1 MVKSR
6 SKGKKRIRK
15 GRDKQPI
22 RDLEMIR
29 VIKEYL
35 FEKSL
40 RDWFLF
46 VLGINTG
53 RRIGDLL
60 PLKVKD
66 IKNKEHLFIF
76 EKKTEKTIKIRITKI
91 QKEINL
97 YINNMDNEDFL
108 FPSRQI
114 NKYQEK
120 SHITYKRAYQILRN
134 TFEKFGLNNTATH
147 TMRKTFGYWYYKL
160 TGDIEGLRQIF
171 NHGSTQTTLIYIGV
185 TQQEID
191 INMDKVKL

>member
-1 MVKSR
+1 MNVG
-6 SKGKKRIRK
+6 SKKTKKRVRK

-66 IKNKEHLFIF
+66 IKNKEHLFIY
-76 EKKTEKTIKIRITKI
+76 EKKTEKTIKIKITKI
-91 QKEINL
+91 QKEIDK
-97 YINNMDNEDFL
+97 YIGEMDNDDFL

-114 NKYQEK
+114 NKYKEK
-120 SHITYKRAYQILRN
+120 SHITYKRAYQILRY

-171 NHGSTQTTLIYIGV
+171 NHGNTETTLIYIGV

>member
-1 MVKSR
+1 MNVG
-6 SKGKKRIRK
+6 SKKTKKRVRK

-66 IKNKEHLFIF
+66 IKNKEHLFIY
-76 EKKTEKTIKIRITKI
+76 EKKTEKTIKIKITKI
-91 QKEINL
+91 QKEIDK
-97 YINNMDNEDFL
+97 YIGEMDNDDFL

-120 SHITYKRAYQILRN
+120 SHITYKRAYQILRH

-171 NHGSTQTTLIYIGV
+171 NHGNTQTTLIYIGV

-191 INMDKVKL
+191 DNMDKVKL

>member
-1 MVKSR
+1 MNVGSKKS
-6 SKGKKRIRK
+6 KKRIRK

-60 PLKVKD
+60 PLKVRD
-66 IKNKEHLFIF
+66 VKNNEHLFIY
-76 EKKTEKTIKIRITKI
+76 EQKTQKTIKIKITKI

-97 YINNMDNEDFL
+97 YIEGMDGSDYL

-120 SHITYKRAYQILRN
+120 AHIGYKRAYQILRH
-134 TFEKFGLNNTATH
+134 TFERFGLNNTATH

-171 NHGSTQTTLIYIGV
+171 NHGNTETTLIYIGI